1 MISKDSLTKIQRAAY
16 HEAGHAVASYLVHR
30 RLACISI
37 IPNPV
42 DHTLGHCEYRNLATF
57 EPDAPLTSRL
67 RAQVEKLIIVL
78 LAGAVTEHLRTGRV
92 FRKGSDED
100 IKQAHDAAIY
110 LFDDDKEAT
119 AFVNWLREHTRNI
132 LCYGPH
138 WAAVE
143 ALTGELTER
152 RFIGERLTRQ
162 IIRRSIGG

>member
-1 MISKDSLTKIQRAAY
+1 MIRENSLTKVQRAAY

-30 RLACISI
+30 RLACVSI

-57 EPDAPLTSRL
+57 KPDAPLTGRL

-78 LAGAVTEHLRTGRV
+78 LAGGITEDLRTGRV

-100 IKQAHDAAIY
+100 MKQAHDAAMY
-110 LFDDDKEAT
+110 LFDDDKEAKT
-119 AFVNWLREHTRNI
+119 FVNWLREHTRNI
-132 LCYGPH
+132 LSYGPH

-143 ALTGELTER
+143 ALAGELAER
-152 RFIGERLTRQ
+152 RFIGERLAHQ